1 MFEQTVIA
9 GLSLKFIL
17 AMATL
22 AVFGIGAVVIAS
34 IGISK

>member
-22 AVFGIGAVVIAS
+22 AVIGIGAVVIAS
-34 IGISK
+34 IGIGK